1 MTELARPRLIDSAA
15 LDARNYFT
23 SLMEQAGRRG
33 LTGTEDRARLL
44 SALSAAAEGLYTG
57 LDCTALERGYVMRSL
72 PRLAG
77 TLERALRWGHLSAI
91 VPRPVEEA

>member
-1 MTELARPRLIDSAA
+1 MLR
-15 LDARNYFT
+15 
-23 SLMEQAGRRG
+23 GR
-33 LTGTEDRARLL
+33 DRARLL
-44 SALSAAAEGLYTG
+44 SALSAAAEGLCTG

-77 TLERALRWGHLSAI
+77 TLERALRWGHLSAV

>member
-33 LTGTEDRARLL
+33 LTGTEDRAR
-44 SALSAAAEGLYTG
+44 ARAAARAG
-57 LDCTALERGYVMRSL
+57 R
-72 PRLAG
+72 RLRAG
-77 TLERALRWGHLSAI
+77 RDEHI
-91 VPRPVEEA
+91 